1 MSTESVL
8 LQARLASH
16 AAIENE
22 GVYFALAAM
31 AIVLLF
37 MWFLY
42 VMEHWSWIPRKRQRR
57 YFVERF

>member
-1 MSTESVL
+1 MSTELVL
-8 LQARLASH
+8 LQARLATK

-31 AIVLLF
+31 AIVLLG

-42 VMEHWSWIPRKRQRR
+42 IMENWSWVPRKRQRR

>member
-8 LQARLASH
+8 LQARLAVK
-16 AAIENE
+16 AATENE
-22 GVYFALAAM
+22 PIYFALAAM
-31 AIVLLF
+31 AIVLLG

-42 VMEHWSWIPRKRQRR
+42 IMRRWSWIPRKRQRR